1 MTSGSPRAAL
11 HRAIKALR
19 DTLAP
24 LWPELRRLNSLGLR
38 GVGDLPGRAARSAAF
53 RAALSE
59 KYRDRSPCC

>member
-1 MTSGSPRAAL
+1 MTPGSSRVAL
-11 HRAIKALR
+11 RRAIKALR

-38 GVGDLPGRAARSAAF
+38 GTGRPSRAVRSAAF

-59 KYRDRSPCC
+59 KYHDRSPCC